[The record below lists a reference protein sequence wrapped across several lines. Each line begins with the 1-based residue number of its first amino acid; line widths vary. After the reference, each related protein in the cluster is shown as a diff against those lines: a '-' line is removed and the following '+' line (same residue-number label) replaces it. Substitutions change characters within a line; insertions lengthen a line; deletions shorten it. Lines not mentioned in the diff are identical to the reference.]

1 MRVILMLV
9 KKEFL
14 QVFRNS
20 LLWKI
25 LILAPMAEFLLFP
38 YTADYEIKNVNVI
51 FVDHDRSTMTTDIL
65 STFSASQYFINQGVV
80 ESREEAEALMRADK
94 VDFIVEFPADF
105 EKSLVRQE
113 PVKIHI
119 TANAIN
125 TVKAGL
131 GSEYVQTVLG
141 NYFMALSEETPKSVP
156 QSVENEDYCQE
167 VFAPSAS
174 SSPMALSQGDADMQ
188 SIAGM
193 QRRLSEQMQ
202 RAQAEQEMLEY
213 QAEQSEKEERAKQA
227 AVVTRAMNP
236 QLAQLVTTNV
246 YWFNEQMNYKNLIV
260 PGLLIILVTLIGA
273 YVTALNIVREKELGT
288 IEQVNVTP
296 IKKWQFLL
304 GKMIPFWILGLAEFG
319 VGLVIMYLLF
329 GIHIQGSL
337 LLLFGLTAVYL
348 LVMLGLGFFI
358 SSVAAN
364 QLQAM
369 FIVFFLFILFVM
381 LSGIL
386 TPIEGMPHWASYLNY
401 ANPMSFFMSAMK
413 TVILKGS
420 TVDNI
425 RTQFIV
431 LAVMAVVLNA
441 AALISYR
448 ETAK

>member
-1 MRVILMLV
+1 MRVILILI

-25 LILAPMAEFLLFP
+25 LLLAPLAEFLLFP
-38 YTADYEIKNVNVI
+38 YTADYEIKNVHI
-51 FVDHDRSTMTTDIL
+51 AFVDHDRSSMTSGIL
-65 STFSASQYFINQGVV
+65 SKFSASQYFINHGVV
-80 ESREEAEALMRADK
+80 DSRKKAEAMMQADEI
-94 VDFIVEFPADF
+94 DFIIEFPTNF
-105 EKSLVRQE
+105 ERSVVTME
-113 PVKIHI
+113 PTKIGI

-131 GSEYVQTVLG
+131 GSEYVQRVLAD
-141 NYFMALSEETPKSVP
+141 YLMDLSAAAESPLQPKV
-156 QSVENEDYCQE
+156 
-167 VFAPSAS
+167 
-174 SSPMALSQGDADMQ
+174 
-188 SIAGM
+188 
-193 QRRLSEQMQ
+193 
-202 RAQAEQEMLEY
+202 
-213 QAEQSEKEERAKQA
+213 
-227 AVVTRAMNP
+227 
-236 QLAQLVTTNV
+236 AQLVTTNV

-304 GKMIPFWILGLAEFG
+304 GKMIPFWILGMAEFCA
-319 VGLVIMYLLF
+319 GLVIMKLMF
-329 GIHIQGSL
+329 GISIQGSL
-337 LLLFGLTAVYL
+337 LLLLGITAIYL

-358 SSVAAN
+358 SSMAGN

-381 LSGIL
+381 LSGVF
-386 TPIEGMPHWASYLNY
+386 TPIEGMPEWAKYINY
-401 ANPMSFFMSAMK
+401 ANPMSFFMTAVK

-420 TVDNI
+420 TVESI

-431 LAVMAVVLNA
+431 LSVMAVVLNT
-441 AALISYR
+441 AALLSYR
-448 ETAK
+448 DKVQ

>member
-1 MRVILMLV
+1 MRVILMLI

-25 LILAPMAEFLLFP
+25 LILAPLAEFLLFP
-38 YTADYEIKNVNVI
+38 YTADYEIKNVKVV

-65 STFSASQYFINQGVV
+65 STFSASKYFINEGVV
-80 ESREEAEALMRADK
+80 ESRQEAEALMRADK

-113 PVKIHI
+113 PVKVHI

-141 NYFMALSEETPKSVP
+141 NYFMTMAESTPKVSPISADTEYDMDVFSELETASVSSLALQSGEGQDMQKMQLQLSE
-156 QSVENEDYCQE
+156 
-167 VFAPSAS
+167 
-174 SSPMALSQGDADMQ
+174 
-188 SIAGM
+188 
-193 QRRLSEQMQ
+193 RMQ
-202 RAQAEQEMLEY
+202 RAQREQELMERQAEKAEQ
-213 QAEQSEKEERAKQA
+213 AERAKQA
-227 AVVTRAMNP
+227 EVAARAMNP

-304 GKMIPFWILGLAEFG
+304 GKMIPFLILGLVEFG
-319 VGLVIMYLLF
+319 AGLLIMNLLF

-337 LLLFGLTAVYL
+337 LLVFGLTTVYL

-358 SSVAAN
+358 SSMASN

-386 TPIEGMPHWASYLNY
+386 TPVEGMPQWASYLNY

>member
-1 MRVILMLV
+1 M
-9 KKEFL
+9 

-25 LILAPMAEFLLFP
+25 LILAPLAEFLLFP
-38 YTADYEIKNVNVI
+38 YTADYEIKNVKVV

-65 STFSASQYFINQGVV
+65 STFSASKYFINEGVV
-80 ESREEAEALMRADK
+80 ESRQEAEALMRADK

-113 PVKIHI
+113 PVKVHI

-141 NYFMALSEETPKSVP
+141 NYFMTMAESTPKVSPISADTEYDMDVFSELETASVSSLALQSGEGQDMQKMQLQLSE
-156 QSVENEDYCQE
+156 
-167 VFAPSAS
+167 
-174 SSPMALSQGDADMQ
+174 
-188 SIAGM
+188 
-193 QRRLSEQMQ
+193 RMQ
-202 RAQAEQEMLEY
+202 RAQRDQELMERQAEKAEQ
-213 QAEQSEKEERAKQA
+213 AERAKQA
-227 AVVTRAMNP
+227 EVAARAMNP

-304 GKMIPFWILGLAEFG
+304 GKMIPFLILGLVEFG
-319 VGLVIMYLLF
+319 AGLLIMNLLF

-337 LLLFGLTAVYL
+337 LLVFGLTTVYL

-358 SSVAAN
+358 SSMASN

-386 TPIEGMPHWASYLNY
+386 TPVEGMPQWASYLNY

>member
-1 MRVILMLV
+1 MRVILMLI

-25 LILAPMAEFLLFP
+25 LILAPLAEFLLFP
-38 YTADYEIKNVNVI
+38 YTADYEIKNVKVV

-65 STFSASQYFINQGVV
+65 STFSASKYFINEGVV
-80 ESREEAEALMRADK
+80 ESRQEAEALMRADK

-113 PVKIHI
+113 PVKVHI

-141 NYFMALSEETPKSVP
+141 NYFMTMAESTPKVSP
-156 QSVENEDYCQE
+156 ISTGTEDDMDDFPEVET
-167 VFAPSAS
+167 AS
-174 SSPMALSQGDADMQ
+174 SSSLALQGGEEQDMQ
-188 SIAGM
+188 NM
-193 QRRLSEQMQ
+193 QLQLSERMQ
-202 RAQAEQEMLEY
+202 RAQREQEVMER
-213 QAEQSEKEERAKQA
+213 QAEKAELAERAKQS
-227 AVVTRAMNP
+227 AVATRAMNP

-304 GKMIPFWILGLAEFG
+304 GKMIPFLILGLVEFAA
-319 VGLVIMYLLF
+319 GLLIMNLMF

-337 LLLFGLTAVYL
+337 LLVFGLTSVYL

-358 SSVAAN
+358 SSMAAN

-386 TPIEGMPHWASYLNY
+386 TPVEGMPHWASYLNY

-420 TVDNI
+420 TVENI
-425 RTQFIV
+425 QTQFIV

>member
-1 MRVILMLV
+1 MRVILMLI

-25 LILAPMAEFLLFP
+25 LILAPLAEFLLFP
-38 YTADYEIKNVNVI
+38 YTADYEIKNVKVV

-65 STFSASQYFINQGVV
+65 STFSASKYFINEGVV
-80 ESREEAEALMRADK
+80 ESRQEAEALMRADK

-113 PVKIHI
+113 PVKVHV

-141 NYFMALSEETPKSVP
+141 NYFMTMATSVPKVSPISVGIEDDMDDFSELESASMVSVALQDGEGQDMQKMQLQLSE
-156 QSVENEDYCQE
+156 
-167 VFAPSAS
+167 
-174 SSPMALSQGDADMQ
+174 
-188 SIAGM
+188 
-193 QRRLSEQMQ
+193 RMQ
-202 RAQAEQEMLEY
+202 RAQREQEAMERQAEKAEQ
-213 QAEQSEKEERAKQA
+213 AERAKQSEVA
-227 AVVTRAMNP
+227 ARAMNP

-304 GKMIPFWILGLAEFG
+304 GKMIPFLILGLVEFG
-319 VGLVIMYLLF
+319 AGLLIMNLLF

-337 LLLFGLTAVYL
+337 LLVFGLTTVYL

-358 SSVAAN
+358 SSMASN

-386 TPIEGMPHWASYLNY
+386 TPVEGMPHWASYLNY

-425 RTQFIV
+425 QTQFIV

>member
-1 MRVILMLV
+1 MRTILILI

-14 QVFRNS
+14 QVFRNP
-20 LLWKI
+20 LLLSI
-25 LILAPMAEFLLFP
+25 LVVAPLVEFMIFP
-38 YTADYEIKNVNVI
+38 FCADYEIKVLNIAFIDNDRSQISKDIIHSFNSSEI
-51 FVDHDRSTMTTDIL
+51 FVSKGLLD
-65 STFSASQYFINQGVV
+65 NK
-80 ESREEAEALMRADK
+80 EEADEMMKHDK
-94 VDFIVEFPADF
+94 IDLLVEIPSNF
-105 EKSLVRQE
+105 EDRLYNNEHTQIAV
-113 PVKIHI
+113 

-125 TVKAGL
+125 SVKAGI
-131 GSEYVQTVLG
+131 GTGYVQEIIG
-141 NYFMALSEETPKSVP
+141 GYMQDFAALHTPANM
-156 QSVENEDYCQE
+156 QGLM
-167 VFAPSAS
+167 S
-174 SSPMALSQGDADMQ
+174 SSSMSMT
-188 SIAGM
+188 
-193 QRRLSEQMQ
+193 QRKDDRRQMPAMPSTLI
-202 RAQAEQEMLEY
+202 RPSTA
-213 QAEQSEKEERAKQA
+213 AK
-227 AVVTRAMNP
+227 VNIS
-236 QLAQLVTTNV
+236 NI
-246 YWFNEQMNYKNLIV
+246 YWYNEQMNYKNLIV

>member
-1 MRVILMLV
+1 MRVILMLI

-25 LILAPMAEFLLFP
+25 LILAPLAEFLLFP
-38 YTADYEIKNVNVI
+38 YTADYEIKNVKVV

-65 STFSASQYFINQGVV
+65 STFSASKYFINEGVV
-80 ESREEAEALMRADK
+80 ESRQEAEALMRADK

-113 PVKIHI
+113 PVKVHV

-141 NYFMALSEETPKSVP
+141 NYFMTMATSVPKVSPISVGTEDDMDDFSELESASMVSVALQDGEGQDMQKMQLQLSE
-156 QSVENEDYCQE
+156 
-167 VFAPSAS
+167 
-174 SSPMALSQGDADMQ
+174 
-188 SIAGM
+188 
-193 QRRLSEQMQ
+193 RMQ
-202 RAQAEQEMLEY
+202 RAQREQEAMERQAEKAEQ
-213 QAEQSEKEERAKQA
+213 AERAKQSEVA
-227 AVVTRAMNP
+227 ARAMNP

-304 GKMIPFWILGLAEFG
+304 GKMIPFLILGLVEFG
-319 VGLVIMYLLF
+319 AGLLIMNLLF

-337 LLLFGLTAVYL
+337 LLVFGLTTVYL

-358 SSVAAN
+358 SSMASN

-386 TPIEGMPHWASYLNY
+386 TPVEGMPHWASYLNY

-425 RTQFIV
+425 QTQFIV

>member
-25 LILAPMAEFLLFP
+25 LLLAPLAEFLLFP
-38 YTADYEIKNVNVI
+38 YTADYEIKNVHIAFIDNDKSSI
-51 FVDHDRSTMTTDIL
+51 TNDIL
-65 STFSASQYFINQGVV
+65 SKFSASQYFINHGVV
-80 ESREEAEALMRADK
+80 ESRQEAEALMKADEI
-94 VDFIVEFPADF
+94 DFIVEFPADF
-105 EKSLVRQE
+105 EKSLVRQQ
-113 PVKIHI
+113 PTKVHI

-131 GSEYVQTVLG
+131 GTEYVQTVLG
-141 NYFMALSEETPKSVP
+141 NYFMDMAEETPIPITQNTGNLDFTDENEGLNPP
-156 QSVENEDYCQE
+156 QSQGLGL
-167 VFAPSAS
+167 AS
-174 SSPMALSQGDADMQ
+174 EPGMLDMQ
-188 SIAGM
+188 QQLAQRM
-193 QRRLSEQMQ
+193 QQ
-202 RAQAEQEMLEY
+202 AQAEQEMLEREAAK
-213 QAEQSEKEERAKQA
+213 AEQQERTKQA
-227 AVVTRAMNP
+227 AIVSRAMNP

-246 YWFNEQMNYKNLIV
+246 YWYNEQMNYKNLIV

-273 YVTALNIVREKELGT
+273 YVTALNLVREKEIGT

-304 GKMIPFWILGLAEFG
+304 GKMIPFWILGLVEFSA
-319 VGLVIMYLLF
+319 GLVIMKLMF
-329 GIHIQGSL
+329 GISIQGSL

-381 LSGIL
+381 LSGVF
-386 TPIEGMPHWASYLNY
+386 TPIEGMPEWASYINY
-401 ANPMSFFMSAMK
+401 ANPMSFFMVAMK
-413 TVILKGS
+413 TIILKGS
-420 TVDNI
+420 SFENI
-425 RTQFIV
+425 QNQFIV
-431 LAVMAVVLNA
+431 LSIMAVVLNS
-441 AALISYR
+441 AALLSYR
-448 ETAK
+448 EKAK

>member
-1 MRVILMLV
+1 MRVILMLI

-25 LILAPMAEFLLFP
+25 LILAPLAEFLLFP
-38 YTADYEIKNVNVI
+38 YTADYEIKNVKVV

-65 STFSASQYFINQGVV
+65 STFSASKYFINEGVV
-80 ESREEAEALMRADK
+80 ESRQEAEALMRADK

-113 PVKIHI
+113 PVKVHI

-141 NYFMALSEETPKSVP
+141 NYFMTMAASTPKVSPISAGTEDDSDDFSEVETASMSSLVLQGGEGQDMQKMQLQLSE
-156 QSVENEDYCQE
+156 
-167 VFAPSAS
+167 
-174 SSPMALSQGDADMQ
+174 
-188 SIAGM
+188 
-193 QRRLSEQMQ
+193 RMQ
-202 RAQAEQEMLEY
+202 RAQRDQELMERQAEKAEQ
-213 QAEQSEKEERAKQA
+213 AERAKQA
-227 AVVTRAMNP
+227 EVAARAMNP

-304 GKMIPFWILGLAEFG
+304 GKMIPFLILGLVEFG
-319 VGLVIMYLLF
+319 AGLLIMNLLF

-337 LLLFGLTAVYL
+337 LLVFGLTTVYL

-358 SSVAAN
+358 SSMASN

-386 TPIEGMPHWASYLNY
+386 TPVEGMPQWASYLNY